1 MARGRVCGGVT
12 GRVRNLLGKLRG
24 QRAGHRHA
32 VLPRARVPSGLHHKV
47 VGEEQYVPSLS
58 LPPRFATDDV
68 MDDNGL

>member
-32 VLPRARVPSGLHHKV
+32 VLPRARVISIRTAPQSGW
-47 VGEEQYVPSLS
+47 GRAIRALS
-58 LPPRFATDDV
+58 PPPRFADRRRH
-68 MDDNGL
+68 GR